1 MIGVNGRSVFVRRQ
15 NDMKYIGFELEDEAE
30 EWARERLGLDNA
42 PEFFRAFSAVNNE
55 GEFVCVVIMTNFT
68 SRNIDLTI
76 AIDNKKVRP
85 RETIVMFNEIFG
97 FIFNKLHVARVTGLL
112 RGKNTQAKRLNEH
125 FGFQLEGIMRK
136 SFEDN
141 DDLHIY
147 GFLKEDYYSHK
158 WFRGQTK

>member
-1 MIGVNGRSVFVRRQ
+1 
-15 NDMKYIGFELEDEAE
+15 
-30 EWARERLGLDNA
+30 
-42 PEFFRAFSAVNNE
+42 
-55 GEFVCVVIMTNFT
+55 
-68 SRNIDLTI
+68 
-76 AIDNKKVRP
+76 
-85 RETIVMFNEIFG
+85 MFNEIFG

-136 SFEDN
+136 SFEDD

-158 WFRGQTK
+158 WFRGQQNERN